1 MRFGM
6 SENIIK
12 GIYLLILLI
21 IGGETISTFS
31 SQATKLLRRN
41 VIAKYIIIYSII
53 YFAIDYSSLDITHPK
68 DTFITSII
76 IFILYIIISKQN
88 LYFTIALFILVT
100 IMYLLYDFSRYYK
113 DKYKK
118 INDQES
124 KKYIQEIDKY
134 IDYLSYITIATVCLG
149 FIQYY
154 IYQRKKRGK
163 DFKTIKFIF
172 GPKI

>member
-1 MRFGM
+1 MRFGIT
-6 SENIIK
+6 EDIIK

-41 VIAKYIIIYSII
+41 IIVKYIIIYSII
-53 YFAIDYSSLDITHPK
+53 YFSIDYSSLDITHPK
-68 DTFITSII
+68 DTFISSII
-76 IFILYIIISKQN
+76 IFILYLIISRQN
-88 LYFTIALFILVT
+88 LYFTIALFVQIT
-100 IMYLLYDFSRYYK
+100 IMYILYDFSKYYK
-113 DKYKK
+113 DRYKK

-124 KKYIQEIDKY
+124 KRYIHEIDKY
-134 IDYLSYITIATVCLG
+134 IDYLSYIGLATVCLG

-163 DFKTIKFIF
+163 DFKTLKFIF